1 MQTHRRPKFSYWTGR
16 QGSRPS
22 SSYERK
28 MNETNKI
35 QCCVCAANGSFDRES
50 EGKHYH
56 FSLAKPQ
63 GGQVGGDVE
72 YCGGA
77 KRPKTTTVH
86 WSIESLLVLQTCLGP
101 TITFCN
107 VGAITLLLTCG
118 ARCKSMGNIEERRAL
133 LLSSHGIPLQTYKET

>member
-1 MQTHRRPKFSYWTGR
+1 MKRTKSNAVFALQMDRSTVRVKENIITSLWR
-16 QGSRPS
+16 SR
-22 SSYERK
+22 K
-28 MNETNKI
+28 
-35 QCCVCAANGSFDRES
+35 
-50 EGKHYH
+50 
-56 FSLAKPQ
+56 

-118 ARCKSMGNIEERRAL
+118 ARCESMGNIEERRAL